1 MGKMSFRGK
10 VVFVSGGSSGIGAA
24 TAREFSKEGASVVI
38 VARNV
43 AKMKQVAS
51 ECEQLGERP
60 LLITAD
66 ISKDA
71 DAKRAME
78 ETVRTYGKLDI
89 LVNNAGMLRYGTLLD
104 GGALAAYD
112 QLIAVNFR
120 AAVHLTQLAAP
131 HLVQTRGSV
140 VNVSSVDGSSSVPPP
155 LVPYSVSKAA
165 LEHMTRGAAREL
177 APHGVRVN
185 AVSPGPVYTDIYE
198 SGGPHPVDN
207 STIKTPL
214 GTISQPEEIAHLI
227 LFLCSDKAK
236 AITGSNYVSDNGY
249 LLLPV

>member
-1 MGKMSFRGK
+1 MSFSGK

-24 TAREFSKEGASVVI
+24 TAREFAKEGATVVI
-38 VARNV
+38 VARNET
-43 AKMKQVAS
+43 KMKQVAS
-51 ECEQLGERP
+51 ECENHGKRP

-66 ISKDA
+66 ISQDA
-71 DAKRAME
+71 EAKRAME
-78 ETVRTYGKLDI
+78 ATIQTYGKLDI

-104 GGALAAYD
+104 GGALAAWD
-112 QLIAVNFR
+112 QVMAINFR
-120 AAVHLTQLAAP
+120 AALHLMQLAAP
-131 HLVQTRGSV
+131 HLVETRGSI

-165 LEHMTRGAAREL
+165 LEHLTRGAAREL

-185 AVSPGPVYTDIYE
+185 TVSPGPVYTDIYD

-207 STIKTPL
+207 SNIKTPL

-227 LFLCSDKAK
+227 LFLCSDRAK